1 MAETREPQQKRA
13 IEKKNRIVQAGY
25 EMFAQKG
32 YYNTNTAE
40 IAKAAGVS
48 TGIVY
53 GYFHD
58 KKDILID
65 VLDIYIAHAY
75 QPIFDLL
82 DSFDLPADLG
92 LLVPAAMDAA
102 VKIHTDNAAIHE
114 ALHSLTQHK
123 DVEAKF
129 MALEE
134 EVTRRMADKL
144 QEAGVKRDNL
154 YEKVHWA
161 MVSVQAYAHERV
173 FDHHAYI
180 DYDAMRGIVISLLDT
195 LFEV

>member
-1 MAETREPQQKRA
+1 MAVTREPQQKRA
-13 IEKKNRIVQAGY
+13 IEKKNKIVQAGY

-82 DSFDLPADLG
+82 DSFDLSKDMASLIPAVLDE
-92 LLVPAAMDAA
+92 A
-102 VKIHTDNAAIHE
+102 VKIHADNAAIHE

-123 DVEAKF
+123 DVESKF

-134 EVTRRMADKL
+134 EVTRRMTAKL
-144 QEAGVKRDNL
+144 EEAGVRLAHLN
-154 YEKVHWA
+154 EKVHWA
-161 MVSVQAYAHERV
+161 MVSVQSYAHERV

-180 DYDAMRGIVISLLDT
+180 DYDVMRDIVVGLLHN
-195 LFEV
+195 LFGV

>member
-25 EMFAQKG
+25 EMFAKKG

-58 KKDILID
+58 KKDILVD
-65 VLDIYIAHAY
+65 VLDIYINHAY
-75 QPIFDLL
+75 QPIFDLM
-82 DSFDLPADLG
+82 DGFDLSKDL
-92 LLVPAAMDAA
+92 AAMLSAVLDAA
-102 VKIHTDNAAIHE
+102 VKVHTDNAAIHE
-114 ALHSLTQHK
+114 ALHSLTQHR

-134 EVTRRMADKL
+134 EVTRRVADRL
-144 QEAGVKRDNL
+144 LAAGLEIEHL

-161 MVSVQAYAHERV
+161 MVSVQSYAHERV

-180 DYDAMRGIVISLLDT
+180 DYDVMRGVVLSQLRT
-195 LFEV
+195 LFGV